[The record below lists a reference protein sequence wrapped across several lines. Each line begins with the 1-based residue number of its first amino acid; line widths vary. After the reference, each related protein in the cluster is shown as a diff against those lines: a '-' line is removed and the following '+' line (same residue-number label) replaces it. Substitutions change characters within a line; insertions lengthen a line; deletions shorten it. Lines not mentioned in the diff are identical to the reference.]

1 MTTHTFVGNLTADP
15 EYRPASRARPW
26 GRPGRSGGEAHRAG
40 AFPSHGRGAGGV
52 VDDGADHGRAV
63 DERVGDRGPGGAP
76 RV

>member
-1 MTTHTFVGNLTADP
+1 MSARPMRKKSALTGGA
-15 EYRPASRARPW
+15 ASRARPW

>member
-1 MTTHTFVGNLTADP
+1 M
-15 EYRPASRARPW
+15 SARPM
-26 GRPGRSGGEAHRAG
+26 RKKSALTGGAAAVIAP